1 LGLAYAQSGRLAE
14 GLPLLE
20 QAVEQSAAMQIVLL
34 HTLWLIHLSEGHR
47 LAGRLDEAAHGALRA
62 LELAR
67 AYQERGHQ
75 VYALR
80 LLGEVAAHR
89 EPPEIEPAETHYR
102 QATALAEELGMR
114 PLVAH
119 CHLGLG
125 KLFRRSGKREQA
137 REHLTTAITM
147 YREMDMRFWLEQA
160 EAEMRELA

>member
-20 QAVEQSAAMQIVLL
+20 QAVEQNAAMQIVS
-34 HTLWLIHLSEGHR
+34 HHALWLIHLSEGHR
-47 LAGRLDEAAHGALRA
+47 LAGRLDEAAHGAIRA

-67 AYQERGHQ
+67 AHQERAHQ
-75 VYALR
+75 AYALH

-89 EPPEIEPAETHYR
+89 EPSEIEPAETHYR
-102 QATALAEELGMR
+102 QAMALAEELGMH

-125 KLFRRSGKREQA
+125 QLDRRTGKREQA
-137 REHLTTAITM
+137 REHLTTATTM
-147 YREMDMRFWLEQA
+147 YRDMDMWFWRERA
-160 EAEMRELA
+160 EAEMKELA

>member
-1 LGLAYAQSGRLAE
+1 
-14 GLPLLE
+14 
-20 QAVEQSAAMQIVLL
+20 MQIVLL

-47 LAGRLDEAAHGALRA
+47 LAGRLDEAAHGAIRA

-67 AYQERGHQ
+67 AHQERGHQ

-89 EPPEIEPAETHYR
+89 EPSEIEPAETHYR
-102 QATALAEELGMR
+102 QAMALAEELGMR

-125 KLFRRSGKREQA
+125 RLSRRTDQREQA
-137 REHLTTAITM
+137 RDHLTTATTL
-147 YREMDMRFWLEQA
+147 YGEMDMRFWRERA
-160 EAEMRELA
+160 EAEMKKLA